1 MAYGRDSYRPGRVPK
16 VVRCNAGRDEAAVYK
31 NLGNSQRIKF
41 LWAETVTLI
50 SGSVT
55 AEYELMASGTFGAG
69 KTVDKPDHY
78 SPGGGYYG
86 KDLSDLHVW
95 ATPLAEPDG
104 FIYVDIDTVAD
115 TVFAYSSELTDIGL
129 EVDVLYFTT

>member
-31 NLGNSQRIKF
+31 NLGNAHRIKF
-41 LWAETVTLI
+41 LWAETVTLA
-50 SGSVT
+50 SGTYESVS
-55 AEYELMASGTFGAG
+55 SGTFGVGHPDGPYGRDSYMAGGAAG
-69 KTVDKPDHY
+69 KTLD
-78 SPGGGYYG
+78 
-86 KDLSDLHVW
+86 DLHVW

-104 FIYVDIDTVAD
+104 FIYVSIDTVAD
-115 TVFAYSSELTDIGL
+115 TVTVNSSEATDDGL